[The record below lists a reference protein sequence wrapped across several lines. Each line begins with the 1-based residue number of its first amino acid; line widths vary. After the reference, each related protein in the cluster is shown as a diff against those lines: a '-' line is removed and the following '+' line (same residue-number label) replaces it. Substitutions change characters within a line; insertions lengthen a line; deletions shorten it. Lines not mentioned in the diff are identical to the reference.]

1 MDEQTKIFYQKLS
14 IYMGPIF
21 VTTFVIFWAW
31 LGHNLPPPH
40 PDWPAQAF
48 TDRYVSHL
56 TEIRV
61 GFLVA
66 LITICFYLPWTG
78 YVTARMKRIE
88 TGPYPVLAY
97 TQLLGGCLTVMV
109 VSISMW
115 CWVVAAQRPERA
127 PEITQMLTDA
137 GWLMNDTVYMCTTLQ
152 MWALALCVLHDRR
165 AKVPLMPN
173 WACYLTIFC
182 GATFFPASLTA
193 ILRNGPFAYDGLI
206 GFWVPYPAWLVWMFV
221 ASYYLLGDLK
231 RRVEVGE
238 GEEAPLPMASM
249 PRPVASVARQTTG

>member
-14 IYMGPIF
+14 IFMGPIF
-21 VTTFVIFWAW
+21 VTTFVIFWGW
-31 LGHNLPPPH
+31 LGNNLPPPH

-48 TDRYVSHL
+48 TDRYVNNL
-56 TEIRV
+56 AEIRV

-66 LITICFYLPWTG
+66 LVTICLYLPWTA
-78 YVTARMKRIE
+78 YVTTRMKRIE

-97 TQLLGGCLTVMV
+97 TQLLGGCLTVIV

-115 CWVVAAQRPERA
+115 CWVVAAQRPERM

-137 GWLMNDTVYMCTTLQ
+137 GWLMNDTLYMCTTMQ
-152 MWALALCVLHDRR
+152 MWAMALCILHDKK
-165 AKVPLMPN
+165 AKVPVMPN

-193 ILRNGPFAYDGLI
+193 ILRDGPFAYDGLL
-206 GFWVPYPAWLVWMFV
+206 GYWVPYPAWLIWMYI
-221 ASYYLLGDLK
+221 ASYFLLGDLK

-238 GEEAPLPMASM
+238 GEEAPLP
-249 PRPVASVARQTTG
+249 VASTLRPAAAVAKQTIS